1 MSLALVNAAVGYGR
15 KILISCISISI
26 ERGDV
31 IFLSGANGSGKS
43 TLAKTL
49 IGVLP
54 LLAGRRE
61 TTFARM
67 AYVPQSS
74 HFEVQYPITI
84 ADLVEQ
90 GLRQPLPHKAWL
102 RSVRRSRTKAV
113 QEILSELG
121 LMACSRALLR
131 EVSGGQLQ
139 RALIARSLVGQPD
152 FLLLDEPFSNLDRSG
167 RGETAQILKSYALRG
182 MTICVID
189 HGDAMES
196 SFYNRIW
203 EIDTGHLIELTGRT

>member
-1 MSLALVNAAVGYGR
+1 MKLTLTGAAIGYGR
-15 KILISCISISI
+15 QILISCVDLTIQK
-26 ERGDV
+26 GDV

-43 TLAKTL
+43 TLAKSL

-61 TTFARM
+61 SSFRRM

-74 HFEVQYPITI
+74 HFEVQYPITV
-84 ADLVEQ
+84 AELVDQ
-90 GLRQPLPHKAWL
+90 GLPEPLPVQAWL
-102 RSVRRSRTKAV
+102 PAVKRQRSARGQALLR
-113 QEILSELG
+113 ELG
-121 LMACSRALLR
+121 LLSCSGSLLR

-167 RGETAQILKSYALRG
+167 RGETAAILKIYAERG
-182 MTICVID
+182 TTICVID
-189 HGDAMES
+189 HGDAIES
-196 SFYNRIW
+196 NFYSRVW
-203 EIDTGHLIELTGRT
+203 EIDMGHLIERAGNN